1 MLYVLICLL
10 LIQSVLVF
18 VLIKK
23 YKKLNDKMEDIRLDM
38 QICISKAEQIYRN
51 YEVLNSRLKD
61 VIGRI
66 K

>member
-10 LIQSVLVF
+10 LIQSILVF
-18 VLIKK
+18 ILINK
-23 YKKLNDKMEDIRLDM
+23 YKKLNDKMEDIVLDI

-51 YEVLNSRLKD
+51 YEVLNSKLKD

>member
-1 MLYVLICLL
+1 MIYVLICLL

-18 VLIKK
+18 ILINK
-23 YKKLNDKMEDIRLDM
+23 YKKLINKMEDIKLDL

-51 YEVLNSRLKD
+51 FEVLNSKLED
-61 VIGRI
+61 VVRRI

>member
-10 LIQSVLVF
+10 LIQSILVF
-18 VLIKK
+18 ILINK
-23 YKKLNDKMEDIRLDM
+23 YKKLSDKMEDIRLDI

>member
-1 MLYVLICLL
+1 MIYVLICLL

-18 VLIKK
+18 ILISK
-23 YKKLNDKMEDIRLDM
+23 YKKLINKIEDIKLDL

-51 YEVLNSRLKD
+51 FEVLNSKLED
-61 VIGRI
+61 VVRRI

>member
-1 MLYVLICLL
+1 MIYVLICLL

-18 VLIKK
+18 ILINK
-23 YKKLNDKMEDIRLDM
+23 YKKFSDKIEDIKLDL

-51 YEVLNSRLKD
+51 FEVLNSKLED
-61 VIGRI
+61 VVRRI

>member
-1 MLYVLICLL
+1 MIYVLICLL

-18 VLIKK
+18 ILINK
-23 YKKLNDKMEDIRLDM
+23 YKKLINMIEDIKLDL

-51 YEVLNSRLKD
+51 FEVLNSKLKD